1 MSTVTITGTV
11 VDSAGASAPFSGT
24 ITIAAAPVIS
34 SVSVVPVSAP
44 SGTLR
49 TITIN
54 ATDPNVPPLS
64 LTYTCL
70 VGGVAATATSSPN
83 VFTAIV

>member
-1 MSTVTITGTV
+1 MATVNITGTV
-11 VDSAGASAPFSGT
+11 VDSAGASVPFSGI
-24 ITIAAAPVIS
+24 ITIAAAPVVS
-34 SVSVVPVSAP
+34 SVSVVPLTAP
-44 SGTLR
+44 AGTLR

-54 ATDPNVPPLS
+54 AIDPNVPPLP

-70 VGGVAATATSSPN
+70 VGGVAATATSTPN